1 MKLDNF
7 KLEYNPT
14 ETKEFGVTDYMLDA
28 LTGVPAGLED
38 MAHGAYNLGDFLAFD
53 TLPNW
58 DEERFFARPKT
69 LAGDL
74 SAGFIQYALP
84 FGFIGKGLSKAGKL
98 TKALTKGKKPGA
110 FTDLNVKGYLAAD
123 VATNFVAFDGQQER
137 LSNLLKE
144 IDNPALNN
152 AVTQYLAADPDD
164 SELEGRMK
172 NVLEGV
178 MLDAGLGALF
188 KMFSVS
194 LKASKRYVKEIEAGA
209 DKKDAITTA
218 IMQYQDDTKGLNIVG
233 DIDSQLQFDK
243 QRAET
248 DELYRMVGGDPED
261 IPEVDLSTVNWDEI
275 DLEDVAEVAP
285 RLSREELET
294 LEAGGKLINEQ
305 TTSTGI
311 VKTYELPSGSKRTVM
326 VDINDPE
333 RVIAADVAFAPKGVA
348 DLDATYGQIS
358 PALKKDFYDKTLV
371 EQVSKRMQ
379 TGKPM
384 TAREA
389 LQDLNDRTN
398 GNLGEYSPIVKK
410 LLALGDETGID
421 ARIEERS
428 FASNIPEVASKIRG
442 SFYDSEGRRIVL
454 DAQDSSVKNNPVY
467 NLLHE
472 STHAVTVDN
481 VIKHYDRNA
490 FGNIAIDDVAGRAA
504 FIDDVLKQK
513 DLPKPIAEMFRLFK
527 KADGMRDEIAAKGK
541 LVTTEGQPDLYW
553 IKNPMEFMSMAFS
566 DPQLQR
572 ALKGIQY
579 TPKMTM
585 WEKIVNTVKSFFGK
599 GVSTDLADN
608 IVSRVS
614 EIAEMKLPTQ
624 RGRGI
629 DMMAGEELEDLFDGF
644 FEEPPLPKFD
654 PKKSVEFNKTVNS
667 FVEQAT
673 AKGVRIGGKAA
684 VKGVV
689 KDLVKL
695 TDGMTAGDL
704 AALQDAIAD
713 KLLKEGTAIKK
724 LTKESLE
731 EGGIAEFADLVG
743 ADGTVLDQF
752 VEQAAKDTITL
763 NRVMSRM
770 AAMQELMEANGQEI
784 LNVAKQFKEAK
795 TKMTEDEL
803 QMMEGRLKGLVEQ
816 QLHIQA
822 GHSSLASGFGRGLK
836 SRQMRTQ
843 MSLSTD
849 ELQNKQ
855 VREEFLS
862 KKGGMTMDQLVEG
875 ILIAEKNGG
884 GDLFNT
890 LIGVNKQVRGG
901 HGGKMMDMVQE
912 YYKNS
917 LMWGPRTLTI
927 NALGTGLSNVWKNFE
942 RSIGGWVGADEATRR
957 AVSNQWGETTSFV
970 DAWKFLLNAWETGDQ
985 FIGDAG
991 SAFVE
996 NSKSS
1001 IGSIT
1006 GDNVQ
1011 KVLRNVEISDGMKE
1025 AIDMF
1030 GSIIRFPNRFN
1041 TSVDQFYKFV
1051 QYKGRALSELKLKAY
1066 DLGIRD
1072 PEKVAEYV
1080 HDTFESL
1087 VTRSNRNFS
1096 ESALFREAQEVVQG
1110 PFQNPAARQKAIAD
1124 YVRTEKTNKLNKARE
1139 AGLIEGSL
1147 DDDAA
1152 LRELTK
1158 NWIDPNIKVAEEVTF
1173 SGQLG
1178 DVGQKVQNLVTA
1190 MPGGFLIA
1198 PFVRTPTNILK
1209 FSYDRISAPARA
1221 VIDRARASDAWAK
1234 LEPEYRQRID
1244 ALRDGLKGSEKYRK
1258 TILEQ
1263 LNARKPDGS
1272 PDRIARAEARGK
1284 VAMGTALNASLFY
1297 AIHNFA
1303 DNITGGGPSDY
1314 KQKQAWLASGK
1325 LPYSIKFGDTWVS
1338 YQRLDPLATVIG
1350 IYADYKD
1357 LSEDN
1362 KIAAANSEDLDKL
1375 MAVTFELGVRNVTDK
1390 SYLAGVNKILK
1401 MLAGEG
1407 TPGKVLG
1414 GVAGGF
1420 IPNIIPQGASIA
1432 GDQHMKEARSFADVV
1447 LKRIPGMD
1455 VDLKRNP
1462 LGEPVVIQQFEGA
1475 AGILNPL
1482 NPLAWGFDKDDK
1494 VAKELANVA
1503 HGFSP
1508 PSTKIA
1514 GVIELTD
1521 FIGANGRSAYDR
1533 MLDLQSK
1540 VVLNGMTQRQALTK
1554 LINDKRYR
1562 SLDPT
1567 SFVGLPS
1574 ERVKY
1579 ITRIL
1584 SRYKKA
1590 AQNQMLREFPEILQ
1604 MKEQVEGSVRSG
1616 VSREDVL
1623 ALLTQ

>member
-1 MKLDNF
+1 
-7 KLEYNPT
+7 
-14 ETKEFGVTDYMLDA
+14 
-28 LTGVPAGLED
+28 
-38 MAHGAYNLGDFLAFD
+38 
-53 TLPNW
+53 
-58 DEERFFARPKT
+58 
-69 LAGDL
+69 
-74 SAGFIQYALP
+74 
-84 FGFIGKGLSKAGKL
+84 
-98 TKALTKGKKPGA
+98 
-110 FTDLNVKGYLAAD
+110 
-123 VATNFVAFDGQQER
+123 
-137 LSNLLKE
+137 
-144 IDNPALNN
+144 
-152 AVTQYLAADPDD
+152 
-164 SELEGRMK
+164 
-172 NVLEGV
+172 
-178 MLDAGLGALF
+178 
-188 KMFSVS
+188 
-194 LKASKRYVKEIEAGA
+194 
-209 DKKDAITTA
+209 
-218 IMQYQDDTKGLNIVG
+218 
-233 DIDSQLQFDK
+233 
-243 QRAET
+243 
-248 DELYRMVGGDPED
+248 
-261 IPEVDLSTVNWDEI
+261 
-275 DLEDVAEVAP
+275 
-285 RLSREELET
+285 
-294 LEAGGKLINEQ
+294 
-305 TTSTGI
+305 
-311 VKTYELPSGSKRTVM
+311 
-326 VDINDPE
+326 
-333 RVIAADVAFAPKGVA
+333 
-348 DLDATYGQIS
+348 
-358 PALKKDFYDKTLV
+358 
-371 EQVSKRMQ
+371 
-379 TGKPM
+379 
-384 TAREA
+384 
-389 LQDLNDRTN
+389 
-398 GNLGEYSPIVKK
+398 
-410 LLALGDETGID
+410 
-421 ARIEERS
+421 
-428 FASNIPEVASKIRG
+428 
-442 SFYDSEGRRIVL
+442 
-454 DAQDSSVKNNPVY
+454 
-467 NLLHE
+467 
-472 STHAVTVDN
+472 
-481 VIKHYDRNA
+481 
-490 FGNIAIDDVAGRAA
+490 
-504 FIDDVLKQK
+504 
-513 DLPKPIAEMFRLFK
+513 
-527 KADGMRDEIAAKGK
+527 
-541 LVTTEGQPDLYW
+541 
-553 IKNPMEFMSMAFS
+553 
-566 DPQLQR
+566 
-572 ALKGIQY
+572 
-579 TPKMTM
+579 MTM

-1096 ESALFREAQEVVQG
+1096 EGALFREAQEVVQG

>member
-74 SAGFIQYALP
+74 SAGIVQYALP

-172 NVLEGV
+172 NVLEGA
-178 MLDAGLGALF
+178 MIDAGVGALF
-188 KMFSVS
+188 KLFSS
-194 LKASKRYVKEIEAGA
+194 GLKASKRYVKELDAGA
-209 DKKDAITTA
+209 NKEDAVVSATFD
-218 IMQYQDDTKGLNIVG
+218 YQDGVAAYSDLPDFNQNGPKYVEEFRESV
-233 DIDSQLQFDK
+233 IDEWDYHL
-243 QRAET
+243 
-248 DELYRMVGGDPED
+248 PED
-261 IPEVDLSTVNWDEI
+261 ALSDVVSGAIDDFPKPYRNFLRALEKEDWLGFDYPSQAVNEI
-275 DLEDVAEVAP
+275 ITNPHVYDDFEI
-285 RLSREELET
+285 T
-294 LEAGGKLINEQ
+294 
-305 TTSTGI
+305 
-311 VKTYELPSGSKRTVM
+311 
-326 VDINDPE
+326 
-333 RVIAADVAFAPKGVA
+333 
-348 DLDATYGQIS
+348 
-358 PALKKDFYDKTLV
+358 PALKSAITKFENAAFEGKAFSDMPDLRAKLRSNPDLVDNFEEAIALVDDDLGRVKPRPFRTYPDEGLEAFQPKGAKVLKDRL
-371 EQVSKRMQ
+371 
-379 TGKPM
+379 
-384 TAREA
+384 
-389 LQDLNDRTN
+389 
-398 GNLGEYSPIVKK
+398 VKK
-410 LLALGDETGID
+410 FALG
-421 ARIEERS
+421 
-428 FASNIPEVASKIRG
+428 
-442 SFYDSEGRRIVL
+442 
-454 DAQDSSVKNNPVY
+454 
-467 NLLHE
+467 
-472 STHAVTVDN
+472 
-481 VIKHYDRNA
+481 
-490 FGNIAIDDVAGRAA
+490 DDVAGAEEVEK
-504 FIDDVLKQK
+504 FIDVLGKRMFSDVGISVTTRLKPQGRYQWATNVVQLRRDVVESGGLKRTAIHELWHSLSRYLPEGDLGNLTKEFNRERNKYIKSFGVDIENLDDAFDTSTLSLKEIPEELRSFLMDEGFSEHNYRFRDIDEYFAELMTDEFLTRSAKGEFDRGADRTFRGIARDIAIILK
-513 DLPKPIAEMFRLFK
+513 DLFASIQSKFGISQQRKIFNDFLSQRNVTKQRYGALGDNNLFL
-527 KADGMRDEIAAKGK
+527 RR
-541 LVTTEGQPDLYW
+541 
-553 IKNPMEFMSMAFS
+553 FS
-566 DPQLQR
+566 DMP
-572 ALKGIQY
+572 
-579 TPKMTM
+579 
-585 WEKIVNTVKSFFGK
+585 
-599 GVSTDLADN
+599 
-608 IVSRVS
+608 
-614 EIAEMKLPTQ
+614 
-624 RGRGI
+624 
-629 DMMAGEELEDLFDGF
+629 
-644 FEEPPLPKFD
+644 
-654 PKKSVEFNKTVNS
+654 EFNKTVDS
-667 FVEQAT
+667 FLEQAT

-695 TDGMTAGDL
+695 KEGMTTGEL
-704 AALQDAIAD
+704 AALQDAVAD
-713 KLLKEGTAIKK
+713 KLLEEGTAIKT

-731 EGGIAEFADLVG
+731 EGGLAEFADLVG

-752 VEQAAKDTITL
+752 VEQAAKDTVTL

-784 LNVAKQFKEAK
+784 INVAKQFKEAK
-795 TKMTEDEL
+795 AKMTEDEL

-836 SRQMRTQ
+836 SRQMRTK

-855 VREEFLS
+855 VREEFLN

-942 RSIGGWVGADEATRR
+942 RSIGGWVSADEATRR
-957 AVSNQWGETTSFV
+957 AVANQWGETTSFM

-1030 GSIIRFPNRFN
+1030 GNIIRFPNRFN

-1080 HDTFESL
+1080 HDTFEAL

-1096 ESALFREAQEVVQG
+1096 EGALFREAQEVVQG

-1147 DDDAA
+1147 NDDAA

-1158 NWIDPNIKVAEEVTF
+1158 NWIDPNIKAAEEVTF

-1190 MPGGFLIA
+1190 TPGGFLIA

-1244 ALRDGLKGSEKYRK
+1244 ALRDGLKGSEEYRK

-1263 LNARKPDGS
+1263 LNARKPDGT

-1325 LPYSIKFGDTWVS
+1325 LPYSIKLGDTWVS

-1362 KIAAANSEDLDKL
+1362 KIAAANSDDLDKL
-1375 MAVTFELGVRNVTDK
+1375 MAVTFEMGVRNVTDK

-1401 MLAGEG
+1401 MLSGEG
-1407 TPGKVLG
+1407 TFGKVLG

-1432 GDQHMKEARSFADVV
+1432 GDQHMKEARGFADVV
-1447 LKRIPGMD
+1447 LKRIPGLD
-1455 VDLKRNP
+1455 IDLKRNP

-1475 AGILNPL
+1475 ARILNPL

-1616 VSREDVL
+1616 ASREDVL

>member
-1 MKLDNF
+1 MKLENF

-14 ETKEFGVTDYMLDA
+14 ETQEFGVTDYMLDVIS
-28 LTGVPAGLED
+28 GIPAGLED
-38 MAHGAYNLGDFLAFD
+38 MAHGVYNLGDFLAFD
-53 TLPNW
+53 TLPDW

-74 SAGFIQYALP
+74 SAGIVQYALP
-84 FGFIGKGLSKAGKL
+84 FGFIAKGLSKAGKL
-98 TKALTKGKKPGA
+98 SKGVKPGKLL
-110 FTDLNVKGYLAAD
+110 DLKPQGYLAAD

-144 IDNPALNN
+144 VDSPVLNN

-164 SELEGRMK
+164 SELEGRLK
-172 NVLEGV
+172 NVLEGA
-178 MLDAGLGALF
+178 MIDAGVGGLF
-188 KMFSVS
+188 KLFSS
-194 LKASKRYVKEIEAGA
+194 GLKASKRYVKELEAGA
-209 DKKDAITTA
+209 NKEDAVITASLDYQDGVAAYSDLPDFNQNGPRFVDEFRESVIDEWDYHLEEDALSDVVSGAIDDFPKPYRNFLRALEKEDWLGFDYPSQAVNEIITNPHVYKDFEISPTLKSAITKFENA
-218 IMQYQDDTKGLNIVG
+218 AFKGEAFSDMPDLRVKLRSNPDLVDNFDEVIPL
-233 DIDSQLQFDK
+233 ID
-243 QRAET
+243 E
-248 DELYRMVGGDPED
+248 
-261 IPEVDLSTVNWDEI
+261 
-275 DLEDVAEVAP
+275 DLEGAIKP
-285 RLSREELET
+285 RPFRTYPDEGLEPFQPK
-294 LEAGGKLINEQ
+294 G
-305 TTSTGI
+305 
-311 VKTYELPSGSKRTVM
+311 
-326 VDINDPE
+326 
-333 RVIAADVAFAPKGVA
+333 ADV
-348 DLDATYGQIS
+348 
-358 PALKKDFYDKTLV
+358 LKNRL
-371 EQVSKRMQ
+371 
-379 TGKPM
+379 
-384 TAREA
+384 
-389 LQDLNDRTN
+389 
-398 GNLGEYSPIVKK
+398 VKK
-410 LLALGDETGID
+410 FALGDDIAGAEEVEKFIDVLGQRMFSDVGISVTK
-421 ARIEERS
+421 RIKANGRYQWATNVVQLRKDIVEGGQLKRVAIHELWHSLSRYLPKKDLDKLTKEFKRERIKYIKS
-428 FASNIPEVASKIRG
+428 FGVE
-442 SFYDSEGRRIVL
+442 
-454 DAQDSSVKNNPVY
+454 
-467 NLLHE
+467 
-472 STHAVTVDN
+472 
-481 VIKHYDRNA
+481 
-490 FGNIAIDDVAGRAA
+490 IDDA
-504 FIDDVLKQK
+504 I
-513 DLPKPIAEMFRLFK
+513 
-527 KADGMRDEIAAKGK
+527 
-541 LVTTEGQPDLYW
+541 EGD
-553 IKNPMEFMSMAFS
+553 
-566 DPQLQR
+566 
-572 ALKGIQY
+572 
-579 TPKMTM
+579 T
-585 WEKIVNTVKSFFGK
+585 
-599 GVSTDLADN
+599 
-608 IVSRVS
+608 
-614 EIAEMKLPTQ
+614 
-624 RGRGI
+624 
-629 DMMAGEELEDLFDGF
+629 LEDLLKVPTIKKGEVSEELRNFLTEQSFTEDNYRFTNIDEYFAELMTDEFLARSGRGEFDRASARGF
-644 FEEPPLPKFD
+644 KQIARDIAIILKDLFASIKSKFGISQQRKIFND
-654 PKKSVEFNKTVNS
+654 FLAQRNVVKQRVGAFDQRPMFLRKFSDMPEFNKTVDGFLDQVS
-667 FVEQAT
+667 

-695 TDGMTAGDL
+695 SDGMTTGEL

-713 KLLKEGTAIKK
+713 KLLEEGKAIDK
-724 LTKESLE
+724 LTKEGLE
-731 EGGIAEFADLVG
+731 EGALMEFADLVG
-743 ADGTVLDQF
+743 VDGKVMDQF
-752 VEQAAKDTITL
+752 VAQASKDSTTLRRIT
-763 NRVMSRM
+763 SRM

-784 LNVAKQFKEAK
+784 LNVAKQFKESK
-795 TKMTEDEL
+795 TKLTEDEI
-803 QMMEGRLKGLVEQ
+803 QVMESRLKGLVEQ

-855 VREEFLS
+855 IREEFLN
-862 KKGGMTMDQLVEG
+862 KKGGLTMDQLVEG

-884 GDLFNT
+884 DDLFNT
-890 LIGVNKQVRGG
+890 LIGVNKQIRGG

-942 RSIGGWVGADEATRR
+942 RRLGGWVSSDEATRR
-957 AVSNQWGETTSFV
+957 AVSNQWGETTSFL

-1011 KVLRNVEISDGMKE
+1011 KVLRDLEMGDGLKE
-1025 AIDMF
+1025 AIDYF
-1030 GSIIRFPNRFN
+1030 GHIIRFPNRFN

-1096 ESALFREAQEVVQG
+1096 EAALFKEAQELVKNEK
-1110 PFQNPAARQKAIAD
+1110 FESPAARQKAIAD

-1139 AGLIEGSL
+1139 AGLIEGNL

-1158 NWIDPNIKVAEEVTF
+1158 NWIDPNIRAAEEVTF

-1178 DVGQKVQNLVTA
+1178 DTGQKVQNLVSA
-1190 MPGGFLIA
+1190 VPGGFLIA

-1221 VIDRARASDAWAK
+1221 IIDRARASDAWAK
-1234 LEPEYRQRID
+1234 LDPEYRQRID
-1244 ALRDGLKGSEKYRK
+1244 ALRDGLKNSEGYRK

-1263 LNARKPDGS
+1263 LNARKADGT

-1297 AIHNFA
+1297 AVNNYA
-1303 DNITGGGPSDY
+1303 ENITGGGPTDY
-1314 KQKQAWLASGK
+1314 KQRQAWLASGK
-1325 LPYSIKFGDTWVS
+1325 LPYSIKIPGTDTWIS

-1362 KIAAANSEDLDKL
+1362 KITAANSDDLDKL

-1420 IPNIIPQGASIA
+1420 IPNIIPQGASIT
-1432 GDQHMKEARSFADVV
+1432 GDQHMKEARGFADVI
-1447 LKRIPGMD
+1447 LKRIPGTD

-1462 LGEPVVIQQFEGA
+1462 LGEPVVIQQFEGV

-1503 HGFSP
+1503 HGFSA
-1508 PSTKIA
+1508 PSTKLA

-1521 FIGANGRSAYDR
+1521 FIGPNGRSAYDR
-1533 MLDLQSK
+1533 MRDLQSK
-1540 VVLNGMTQRQALTK
+1540 LVINGMTQRQALSE
-1554 LINDKRYR
+1554 LIRDKRYQ
-1562 SLDPT
+1562 SLDPK

-1579 ITRIL
+1579 INRIL

-1590 AQNQMLREFPEILQ
+1590 AEMQMLREFPEIMQ
-1604 MKEQVEGSVRSG
+1604 MQQQVKSATISG
-1616 VSREDVL
+1616 VPREDVL
-1623 ALLTQ
+1623 ELLTQ

>member
-7 KLEYNPT
+7 KLEYNPA

-28 LTGVPAGLED
+28 LKGVPAGLED

-74 SAGFIQYALP
+74 SAGIVQYALP
-84 FGFIGKGLSKAGKL
+84 FGVIGKGLSKAGRL

-172 NVLEGV
+172 NVLEGA
-178 MLDAGLGALF
+178 MIDAGVGTLF
-188 KMFSVS
+188 KLFSS
-194 LKASKRYVKEIEAGA
+194 GLKASKRYVKELDKGA
-209 DKKDAITTA
+209 NKEDAVVSATFD
-218 IMQYQDDTKGLNIVG
+218 YQDEVAAYSDLPDFNQNGPKYVEEFRESV
-233 DIDSQLQFDK
+233 IDEWDYHL
-243 QRAET
+243 
-248 DELYRMVGGDPED
+248 PED
-261 IPEVDLSTVNWDEI
+261 ALSDVVSGAIDDFPKPYRNFLRALEKEDWLGFDYPSQAVNEI
-275 DLEDVAEVAP
+275 ITNPHVYDDFEI
-285 RLSREELET
+285 T
-294 LEAGGKLINEQ
+294 
-305 TTSTGI
+305 
-311 VKTYELPSGSKRTVM
+311 
-326 VDINDPE
+326 
-333 RVIAADVAFAPKGVA
+333 
-348 DLDATYGQIS
+348 
-358 PALKKDFYDKTLV
+358 PALKSAITKFENAAFEGKAFSEMPDLRAKLRSNPDLVDNFEEAIALVDDDLGRVKPRPFRTYPDEGLEAFQPKGAKVLKDRL
-371 EQVSKRMQ
+371 
-379 TGKPM
+379 
-384 TAREA
+384 
-389 LQDLNDRTN
+389 
-398 GNLGEYSPIVKK
+398 VKK
-410 LLALGDETGID
+410 FALGDDIAGAEEVEKFIDVLGKRMFSDVGISVTTRLKPQGRYQWATNVVQLRRDVVESGGLKRTAIHELWHSLSRYLPEGDLDRLTKEFNRERNKYIKSFGVEIKNLDD
-421 ARIEERS
+421 AFDTSTLSFKEMPEELRS
-428 FASNIPEVASKIRG
+428 FLMDEGFSEHNYRFRDIDEYFAELMTDEFLTRSAKGEFDRG
-442 SFYDSEGRRIVL
+442 
-454 DAQDSSVKNNPVY
+454 A
-467 NLLHE
+467 
-472 STHAVTVDN
+472 
-481 VIKHYDRNA
+481 DRTFRGIA
-490 FGNIAIDDVAGRAA
+490 RDIAI
-504 FIDDVLKQK
+504 ILK
-513 DLPKPIAEMFRLFK
+513 DLFASIQSKFGVSQQRKIFNDFLSQRNVTKQRYGALGDNNLFL
-527 KADGMRDEIAAKGK
+527 RR
-541 LVTTEGQPDLYW
+541 
-553 IKNPMEFMSMAFS
+553 FS
-566 DPQLQR
+566 DMP
-572 ALKGIQY
+572 
-579 TPKMTM
+579 
-585 WEKIVNTVKSFFGK
+585 
-599 GVSTDLADN
+599 
-608 IVSRVS
+608 
-614 EIAEMKLPTQ
+614 
-624 RGRGI
+624 
-629 DMMAGEELEDLFDGF
+629 
-644 FEEPPLPKFD
+644 
-654 PKKSVEFNKTVNS
+654 EFNKTVDS
-667 FVEQAT
+667 FLEQAT

-695 TDGMTAGDL
+695 TDGMTAGEL
-704 AALQDAIAD
+704 AALQDAVAD
-713 KLLKEGTAIKK
+713 KLLEEGTAIKT

-731 EGGIAEFADLVG
+731 EGGLAEFADLVG

-752 VEQAAKDTITL
+752 VEQAAKDTVTL

-784 LNVAKQFKEAK
+784 INVAKQFKEAK
-795 TKMTEDEL
+795 SKMTEDEL

-849 ELQNKQ
+849 ELRNKQ
-855 VREEFLS
+855 VREEFLN

-890 LIGVNKQVRGG
+890 LIGVNKQIRGG

-942 RSIGGWVGADEATRR
+942 RSIGGWVSADEATRR
-957 AVSNQWGETTSFV
+957 AVANKWGETASFM

-1011 KVLRNVEISDGMKE
+1011 KVLRNVEISDGMKD

-1030 GSIIRFPNRFN
+1030 GNIIRFPNRFN
-1041 TSVDQFYKFV
+1041 TSIDQFYKFV

-1080 HDTFESL
+1080 HDTFEAL

-1096 ESALFREAQEVVQG
+1096 EGALFKEAQEVFKDQK
-1110 PFQNPAARQKAIAD
+1110 FETPAERQKAIAD

-1152 LRELTK
+1152 LKELTK
-1158 NWIDPNIKVAEEVTF
+1158 NWIDPNIKAAEEVTF

-1244 ALRDGLKGSEKYRK
+1244 ALRDGLKGSEEYRK

-1362 KIAAANSEDLDKL
+1362 KISAANSDDLDKL

-1420 IPNIIPQGASIA
+1420 IPNIIPQGASIT

-1475 AGILNPL
+1475 AGVLNPL

>member
-1 MKLDNF
+1 MKLENF
-7 KLEYNPT
+7 KLQYNPT
-14 ETKEFGVTDYMLDA
+14 ETKEFGVDDYMLDA
-28 LTGVPAGLED
+28 LAGVPAGLED
-38 MAHGAYNLGDFLAFD
+38 MAHGAYNLGDFLSFD
-53 TLPNW
+53 TLPDW

-69 LAGDL
+69 LAGEL
-74 SAGFIQYALP
+74 SAGIVQYALP

-98 TKALTKGKKPGA
+98 TKALTKGKKPGK

-137 LSNLLKE
+137 LSNFLKE
-144 IDNPALNN
+144 TDSPVLNN
-152 AVTQYLAADPDD
+152 AVTEYLAADPDD
-164 SELEGRMK
+164 SELEGRAK
-172 NVLEGV
+172 NVLEGA
-178 MLDAGLGALF
+178 MIDAGVGSLF
-188 KMFSVS
+188 KLFSS
-194 LKASKRYVKEIEAGA
+194 GLKASKRYVKELDQGANKEDAVVSATFDYQDGVAAYSDLPDFNPNGPRYVEEFRENVMDEWDFHLDEDATHDVVMGAIGDFPKPYQNFLKALNREGWLGFDYPSQAVNEVINNPNIYKDFDIPPALKAAITKFENSAFKGEAFSDMPDLRVKLRSNPDLVDNFDEAIALIDDDLQGAVTPSPFKTYPDEGLEVFQPKGA
-209 DKKDAITTA
+209 DVLKKRLVKKFALGDDIEGAEEVEKFIDVIGQRMFSDVGISVTKRIKAQGRYQWATNVVQLRKDVVESGGLERTAIHELWHSLSRYLPEGDLSKLTKEFKRERIKYIKSFGVEIDDAIEGDTLEDLLKVPTIKKGEVPDELHNFLTEQSFSEDNYRFRNIDEYFTELMTDEFLARSVKGEFDRGTDRTFRGIARDIA
-218 IMQYQDDTKGLNIVG
+218 IILKDLFASIKSKLGISQQRKIFNDFLSQRNIV
-233 DIDSQLQFDK
+233 K
-243 QRAET
+243 QRAGAF
-248 DELYRMVGGDPED
+248 DER
-261 IPEVDLSTVNWDEI
+261 
-275 DLEDVAEVAP
+275 
-285 RLSREELET
+285 
-294 LEAGGKLINEQ
+294 
-305 TTSTGI
+305 
-311 VKTYELPSGSKRTVM
+311 
-326 VDINDPE
+326 
-333 RVIAADVAFAPKGVA
+333 
-348 DLDATYGQIS
+348 
-358 PALKKDFYDKTLV
+358 
-371 EQVSKRMQ
+371 
-379 TGKPM
+379 PM
-384 TAREA
+384 FLR
-389 LQDLNDRTN
+389 
-398 GNLGEYSPIVKK
+398 K
-410 LLALGDETGID
+410 
-421 ARIEERS
+421 
-428 FASNIPEVASKIRG
+428 F
-442 SFYDSEGRRIVL
+442 SEM
-454 DAQDSSVKNNPVY
+454 P
-467 NLLHE
+467 
-472 STHAVTVDN
+472 
-481 VIKHYDRNA
+481 
-490 FGNIAIDDVAGRAA
+490 
-504 FIDDVLKQK
+504 
-513 DLPKPIAEMFRLFK
+513 
-527 KADGMRDEIAAKGK
+527 
-541 LVTTEGQPDLYW
+541 
-553 IKNPMEFMSMAFS
+553 
-566 DPQLQR
+566 
-572 ALKGIQY
+572 
-579 TPKMTM
+579 
-585 WEKIVNTVKSFFGK
+585 
-599 GVSTDLADN
+599 
-608 IVSRVS
+608 
-614 EIAEMKLPTQ
+614 
-624 RGRGI
+624 
-629 DMMAGEELEDLFDGF
+629 
-644 FEEPPLPKFD
+644 
-654 PKKSVEFNKTVNS
+654 EFNKTVDS
-667 FVEQAT
+667 FLDQAT

-695 TDGMTAGDL
+695 KDGMTTGEL
-704 AALQDAIAD
+704 AALQDAVAD
-713 KLLKEGTAIKK
+713 KLLEEGTAIKT

-731 EGGIAEFADLVG
+731 EGGLAEFADLVG

-752 VEQAAKDTITL
+752 VEQAAKDTVTL

-784 LNVAKQFKEAK
+784 INAAKNFKESKAK
-795 TKMTEDEL
+795 LNPDEL
-803 QMMEGRLKGLVEQ
+803 QSVEARLKGLMEQ

-836 SRQMRTQ
+836 SRQMRTK

-855 VREEFLS
+855 VREEFLN
-862 KKGGMTMDQLVEG
+862 KKGGLSMDQIVEG

-884 GDLFNT
+884 DDLFNT

-942 RSIGGWVGADEATRR
+942 RGVGGWVSADEATRR
-957 AVSNQWGETTSFV
+957 AVSNQWGETTSLM

-1011 KVLRNVEISDGMKE
+1011 KLLRNAEIGDGLKE
-1025 AIDMF
+1025 AIDYF
-1030 GSIIRFPNRFN
+1030 GNVIRFPNRFN
-1041 TSVDQFYKFV
+1041 TSIDQFYKFI

-1066 DLGIRD
+1066 DLGLRD
-1072 PEKVAEYV
+1072 PDKVAKYV
-1080 HDTFESL
+1080 HDTFEAL

-1096 ESALFREAQEVVQG
+1096 EGALFREAQEVVQG
-1110 PFQNPAARQKAIAD
+1110 PFQNPAARQKSIAD

-1147 DDDAA
+1147 NDEAA
-1152 LRELTK
+1152 LEALTK
-1158 NWIDPNIKVAEEVTF
+1158 NWIDPNIRAAEEVTF

-1178 DVGQKVQNLVTA
+1178 ELGQKVQNLVTST
-1190 MPGGFLIA
+1190 PGGFLVA

-1221 VIDRARASDAWAK
+1221 VIDKARASKAWAT
-1234 LEPEYRQRID
+1234 LEPGYRQRIE
-1244 ALRDGLKGSEKYRK
+1244 ALQGGLKGSEEYRK

-1263 LNARKPDGS
+1263 LNATKPDGS

-1284 VAMGTALNASLFY
+1284 VATGTILNASLFY
-1297 AIHNFA
+1297 AVNNFG
-1303 DNITGGGPSDY
+1303 DNITGGGPTDY
-1314 KQKQAWLASGK
+1314 KQKQAWMASGK
-1325 LPYSIKFGDTWVS
+1325 LPYSIKVGDTWVS

-1350 IYADYKD
+1350 IYADAKE

-1362 KIAAANSEDLDKL
+1362 KLTAANSDDLDKL

-1390 SYLAGVNKILK
+1390 SYLAGVNKFIKTLS
-1401 MLAGEG
+1401 GEG
-1407 TPGKVLG
+1407 TFGKYAG
-1414 GVAGGF
+1414 GIAGGF
-1420 IPNIIPQGASIA
+1420 IPNIIPQGSSIT
-1432 GDQHMKEARSFADVV
+1432 GDQHMNEVRGFADVV

-1455 VDLKRNP
+1455 LDLKRNP
-1462 LGEPVVIQQFEGA
+1462 LGEPVVKQYFEGV

-1514 GVIELTD
+1514 GIIELTEYT
-1521 FIGANGRSAYDR
+1521 GENGRSAYDR

-1540 VVLNGMTQRQALTK
+1540 IVLNGMTQRQALSK
-1554 LINDKRYR
+1554 LISDKRYKAI
-1562 SLDPT
+1562 DPT

-1590 AQNQMLREFPEILQ
+1590 AKNQMLREFPEIMQLQ
-1604 MKEQVEGSVRSG
+1604 QQVEGSVRSG

-1623 ALLTQ
+1623 ALLSQ